1 MKLIQPKFKESI
13 FTCPHCLA
21 NSHMEWSA
29 SSTQAFSVLLA
40 ATCVCGE
47 SSFWLGR
54 GDPNMFGQYSDGR
67 MIFPMSVTAPHAHQ
81 DMPESCKADFNEAR
95 EVFSVSPRSSAALLR
110 LCLEKLCNQLVG
122 TEDRINDQIKK
133 LVAAGLP
140 MGVQQAL
147 DSTRIVGNN
156 ALHILELDVANTP
169 SLVMPLF
176 GLINFIVENQ
186 ISQPKQIAAF
196 YQQMPEKAVESVVR
210 RDQPKR

>member
-1 MKLIQPKFKESI
+1 LKHILPKFNESI
-13 FTCPHCLA
+13 FTCPHCQA
-21 NSHMEWSA
+21 NSHMEWLGSK
-29 SSTQAFSVLLA
+29 SPPFNVLMA
-40 ATCVCGE
+40 ATCACGD
-47 SSFWLGR
+47 SSFWLGTGR
-54 GDPNMFGQYSDGR
+54 PNIIGQYSDGK
-67 MIFPMSVTAPHAHQ
+67 MIFPMIVTAPPAHE

-133 LVAAGLP
+133 LVVAGLP
-140 MGVQQAL
+140 VGVQQAL

-169 SLVMPLF
+169 SLVVPLF

-196 YQQMPEKAVESVVR
+196 YQQMPEKAVEAVAR
-210 RDQPKR
+210 RDKPQR